1 MCDGP
6 QCGND
11 TGKIDKVSNSVL
23 FLLSLITVASSGIIY
38 VILVYYRTDG
48 FQVLNTDSGKMQ
60 FNYLL

>member
-6 QCGND
+6 QCGKMGGL
-11 TGKIDKVSNSVL
+11 TNSML
-23 FLLSLITVASSGIIY
+23 FLLSTITAISTLIVY

-48 FQVLNTDSGKMQ
+48 FQGLKNNSEKIQ

>member
-6 QCGND
+6 QCGKMGGL
-11 TGKIDKVSNSVL
+11 TNSML
-23 FLLSLITVASSGIIY
+23 FLLSTITAISTLKVY